1 MSLAYIGLGSNLGDR
16 VGHLSR
22 AIKELDQSEGIM
34 IRQVSAFYETDPV
47 GVTDQPDF
55 INAVAEIETTLTPRD
70 LLKTTKTIEARQK
83 RNRDVRWGPRTL
95 DLDILLYDDQH
106 IDEADLK
113 LPHPEVR
120 NRAFVLVPLAEIAP
134 DLLVPGAKQVKQL
147 LAELGEITGVSPHV
161 GRVDN

>member
-22 AIKELDQSEGIM
+22 ALKELDQSEGIM
-34 IRQVSAFYETDPV
+34 IRQVSTFYETDPV

-83 RNRDVRWGPRTL
+83 RKRDVRWGPRVL
-95 DLDILLYDDQH
+95 DLDILLYDDQT
-106 IDEADLK
+106 LK
-113 LPHPEVR
+113 R
-120 NRAFVLVPLAEIAP
+120 
-134 DLLVPGAKQVKQL
+134 Q
-147 LAELGEITGVSPHV
+147 T
-161 GRVDN
+161 